1 MYTEIHSCLALQ
13 SQLYSSYKSRT
24 TLKDLIGISPN
35 GSIYFVS
42 ELWSGSISD
51 RELVIKSEHLSIR
64 QISSSPSSSDS
75 HVIMGGIQVPKV
87 TEHKHLGITIQ
98 TSLKWSRHI
107 CNVYTACARR
117 VGILR
122 RLKRKLQPST
132 ILKIY
137 TGTVRPIMEY
147 ACAIWSGGPTAKL
160 KKLQRSFCRSHGVS
174 LPPLQTRFDYFTLML
189 FYKIRMR
196 LSPQS
201 LQNMLPNPSS
211 HSGYQFRKLSYP
223 VPKVKKSST
232 LASFFPRAIILWNDL
247 PANLH
252 SINTLSKFKSELR
265 KHLKLQ

>member
-1 MYTEIHSCLALQ
+1 MDSAADWAKTWGMLFNAE
-13 SQLYSSYKSRT
+13 
-24 TLKDLIGISPN
+24 
-35 GSIYFVS
+35 
-42 ELWSGSISD
+42 
-51 RELVIKSEHLSIR
+51 KSEHLSIR
-64 QISSSPSSSDS
+64 QISSSPSPSDS
-75 HVIMGGIQVPKV
+75 HVIMGGIQIPKV

-98 TSLKWSRHI
+98 SSLKWSRHI

-223 VPKVKKSST
+223 VPKVKKSLT